1 MLVLPNKYF
10 MELSRSEED
19 YLKTLFSINIENKL
33 NKVGTNQI
41 ADSLGVSPASAN
53 GMLKK
58 LKSKELV
65 DYEKYGSIQLTK
77 QGRVIAIYLIRKHR
91 LWETFLYEKLG
102 FSWDEVHEVAEQ
114 LEHIKSTKLIQR
126 LDKFL
131 DFPKT
136 DPHGDG
142 IPDKDGNYF
151 EKTDLKLAKVEV
163 GKKVFVKSVNDISEE
178 FLKYLSKNKIEL
190 GTKIQVLNKIEFD
203 GSLEVKIDSRELVLS
218 KTTIDNIFVNQSM

>member
-1 MLVLPNKYF
+1 

-19 YLKTLFSINIENKL
+19 YLKTLFSINLDNKFNKL
-33 NKVGTNQI
+33 GTNQI
-41 ADSLGVSPASAN
+41 AEALNVSPASAN

-58 LKSKELV
+58 LKAKNLV
-65 DYEKYGSIQLTK
+65 DFEKYGSIELTP
-77 QGRVIAIYLIRKHR
+77 QGREIAIYLIRKHR
-91 LWETFLYEKLG
+91 LWETFLFEKLG

-131 DFPKT
+131 NFPKT

-151 EKTDLKLAKVEV
+151 EKTDVKLADVKVGELV
-163 GKKVFVKSVNDISEE
+163 IVKSVNDISEE

-190 GTKIQVLNKIEFD
+190 GTKIQILNKIEFD
-203 GSLEVKIDSRELVLS
+203 GSLEVKIGKRELVLS
-218 KTTIDNIFVNQSM
+218 QTTIDNIFVNQSI